1 MSDVE
6 TINSAA
12 KILIIGVGGAGCNAV
27 NRMIDQDF
35 YDVDFYVMNTDNQ
48 ALASSKT
55 DRKLTLG
62 TGLGAGGDPKV
73 GKETAEAAEDQI
85 REIIKDYDMIFIAAG
100 MGGGTGTGASPVIAR
115 IAKSLG
121 KLTIAIVTRPFGF
134 EGKRRIEQSVIG
146 LTELKEQVDSIIVVS
161 NDKLVAMNGNSSMS
175 DDFKEADNVLAK
187 SVKTIT
193 DLILMPGV
201 INLDFADVRK
211 TLEGSGIALIG
222 YGQGEGPN
230 KAIDAATSAMACPLL
245 EASINGARRAIVS
258 ITCGSK
264 VSLIET
270 RDTVNRIIDATG
282 EDLDIKFGVTIN
294 NLLED
299 VILVSVIATDFAEEY
314 DFTALPKYDFIGT
327 TESKKQEEET
337 RYVEDDDEDHSSI
350 LSSFLRRND

>member
-12 KILIIGVGGAGCNAV
+12 KILIIGIGGAGCNAV
-27 NRMIDQDF
+27 NRMIDQNF
-35 YDVDFYVMNTDNQ
+35 EDVDFYVMNTDNQ

-55 DRKLTLG
+55 DKKLTLG

-73 GKETAEAAEDQI
+73 GKATAEAQEDQI
-85 REIIKDYDMIFIAAG
+85 KEIIQNYDMIFIAAG
-100 MGGGTGTGASPVIAR
+100 MGGGTGTGASPVVAR

-121 KLTIAIVTRPFGF
+121 KLTLAIVTRPFGF
-134 EGKRRIEQSVIG
+134 EGKKRIEQSIIG
-146 LTELKEQVDSIIVVS
+146 LNELKAEVDSLIVVS
-161 NDKLVAMNGNSSMS
+161 NDKLLAMNGNSSMS
-175 DDFKEADNVLAK
+175 DAFKEADNVLAK

-193 DLILMPGV
+193 DLIIMPGV
-201 INLDFADVRK
+201 INLDFADLRK
-211 TLEGSGIALIG
+211 TLENSGIALIG
-222 YGQGEGPN
+222 LGQGEGPN

-270 RDTVNRIIDATG
+270 RDAVNRIIDATG

-299 VILVSVIATDFAEEY
+299 VILVSVIATDFAEEF
-314 DFTALPKYDFIGT
+314 DFTAIPSYDTNIVK
-327 TESKKQEEET
+327 EDSNDEEKAPNET
-337 RYVEDDDEDHSSI
+337 KEGHNSLI
-350 LSSFLRRND
+350 SSFLNHED

>member
-12 KILIIGVGGAGCNAV
+12 KILIVGVGGAGCNAV
-27 NRMIDQDF
+27 NRMIDQNFD
-35 YDVDFYVMNTDNQ
+35 DVSFYVVNTDNQ

-55 DRKLTLG
+55 ENKLTLG
-62 TGLGAGGDPKV
+62 TGLGAGGDPEV
-73 GKETAEAAEDQI
+73 GRKTAEEAKEKI
-85 REIIKDYDMIFIAAG
+85 KEIIAPYDMVFIAAG
-100 MGGGTGTGASPVIAR
+100 MGGGTGTGASPVIAN
-115 IAKSLG
+115 IAKEMK
-121 KLTIAIVTRPFGF
+121 KLTVAIVTRPFGF
-134 EGKRRIEQSVIG
+134 EGKKRIEQSVKG
-146 LTELKEQVDSIIVVS
+146 LNELKENVDSIIVVS
-161 NDKLVAMNGNSSMS
+161 NDKLMTMNGNSFIT
-175 DDFKEADNVLAK
+175 DAFKEADGVLAK

-211 TLEGSGIALIG
+211 TLENSGIALIG

-230 KAIDAATSAMACPLL
+230 KAIDAASSAMACPLL
-245 EASINGARRAIVS
+245 EASITGARRAIVS

-270 RDTVNRIIDATG
+270 RDTVNSIIEATG
-282 EDLDIKFGVTIN
+282 EDLDIKFGVSIN

-299 VILVSVIATDFAEEY
+299 VILVSIIATDFAEEY
-314 DFTALPKYDFIGT
+314 DFTALPKFDIAKN
-327 TESKKQEEET
+327 ELKKEEQVDE
-337 RYVEDDDEDHSSI
+337 EEDHSSI